1 MERSWYHIAKECTAL
16 RKNVLRVDLCVF
28 IDKEE
33 AFSNEDYLNSTI
45 KSILT
50 SAIINGLDIV
60 GVLSPDAPYVGLKAK
75 QMALQQQM
83 DLVVVAGQ
91 TYICSGKEELYI
103 YNLSKPVPRNL
114 SIDKACGYAHDN
126 NGFVLATNVNSKLA
140 PVLNRLQGSKFAPDG
155 VEIFNAKSGGY
166 RDVDIDFPRFVN
178 SGSTSANELDDSNV
192 FTLMQRKTAQ
202 EMGLIQGDQGVDF
215 TPKYLRPQTGVV

>member
-16 RKNVLRVDLCVF
+16 RKNVLRVDLCIF

-50 SAIINGLDIV
+50 SAIINGLDII
-60 GVLSPDAPYVGLKAK
+60 GILSPDTPAVGLRAK
-75 QMALQQQM
+75 QMAQEQQM
-83 DLVVVAGQ
+83 DLVVASGQ

-103 YNLSKPVPRNL
+103 YNLLKPVPQNL

-126 NGFVLATNVNSKLA
+126 NAFVLATNVNSKLA

-202 EMGLIQGDQGVDF
+202 EMGLIQGDEGVDF
-215 TPKYLRPQTGVV
+215 TPKYLKPQTGVV

>member
-1 MERSWYHIAKECTAL
+1 MERSWYHIAKECTSL
-16 RKNVLRVDLCVF
+16 RKNVLRVDLCIF

-60 GVLSPDAPYVGLKAK
+60 GILSPDTPSVGLRAK
-75 QMALQQQM
+75 QMAQQQQM

-103 YNLSKPVPRNL
+103 YNLLKPVPRNL

-126 NGFVLATNVNSKLA
+126 GGFVLATNVHSKLA
-140 PVLNRLQGSKFAPDG
+140 PTLNKLQGSKFAPDG
-155 VEIFNAKSGGY
+155 VEIFNAKSGAY

-178 SGSTSANELDDSNV
+178 SGATSANDLDNTSV

-202 EMGLIQGDQGVDF
+202 EMGLIEGDEGVDY
-215 TPKYLRPQTGVV
+215 TPKYLRPQPGVV

>member
-60 GVLSPDAPYVGLKAK
+60 GVLSPDAPYVGLRAK

-103 YNLSKPVPRNL
+103 YNLSKPLPRNL

-126 NGFVLATNVNSKLA
+126 NGFVLATNVNSKIA

-166 RDVDIDFPRFVN
+166 RDIDIDFPRFVN

>member
-1 MERSWYHIAKECTAL
+1 MF
-16 RKNVLRVDLCVF
+16 V
-28 IDKEE
+28 DKEE
-33 AFSNEDYLNSTI
+33 SFSNEDYLNSTI

-60 GVLSPDAPYVGLKAK
+60 GVLSPDTPSVGLRAK
-75 QMALQQQM
+75 QMAQEQQM

-103 YNLSKPVPRNL
+103 YNLFKPVPRNL
-114 SIDKACGYAHDN
+114 SIDKACGFVHDN

-140 PVLNRLQGSKFAPDG
+140 PTLNRLQGSKFAPDG

-178 SGSTSANELDDSNV
+178 SGATSANDLDNSNV

-202 EMGLIQGDQGVDF
+202 EMGLIQGDEGVDY
-215 TPKYLRPQTGVV
+215 TPKYLKPQTGVV

>member
-1 MERSWYHIAKECTAL
+1 MERSWYHIAKECTAI

-60 GVLSPDAPYVGLKAK
+60 GILSPDAPYVGLKAK
-75 QMALQQQM
+75 QMAQQQQM
-83 DLVVVAGQ
+83 DLVVVSGQ
-91 TYICSGKEELYI
+91 TYNCSGKEELYI
-103 YNLSKPVPRNL
+103 YNLLKPVPMNL
-114 SIDKACGYAHDN
+114 SIDKVCGYVHDN

-140 PVLNRLQGSKFAPDG
+140 ITLNRLQGSKFAPDG

-202 EMGLIQGDQGVDF
+202 EMGFLQGDEGVDF
-215 TPKYLRPQTGVV
+215 TPKYLKPQIGVV

>member
-16 RKNVLRVDLCVF
+16 RKNVLRVDLCIF

-45 KSILT
+45 KSVLT

-75 QMALQQQM
+75 QMAVQQQM

-103 YNLSKPVPRNL
+103 YNLLKPVPSNL
-114 SIDKACGYAHDN
+114 SIDKACGYVHDN
-126 NGFVLATNVNSKLA
+126 NGFVLVTNVNSKLA
-140 PVLNRLQGSKFAPDG
+140 PVLNRLQGTKFAPDG
-155 VEIFNAKSGGY
+155 VEIYNAKSGGY

-178 SGSTSANELDDSNV
+178 SGATSANDLDDSNV

>member
-16 RKNVLRVDLCVF
+16 RKNVLRVDLCIF

-45 KSILT
+45 KSVLT

-60 GVLSPDAPYVGLKAK
+60 GVLSPDAPYVGLRAK
-75 QMALQQQM
+75 QMAVQQQM

-103 YNLSKPVPRNL
+103 YNLLKPVPSNL

-126 NGFVLATNVNSKLA
+126 NGFVLATNVNSKSA
-140 PVLNRLQGSKFAPDG
+140 PVLNRLQGTKFAPDG
-155 VEIFNAKSGGY
+155 VEIYNAKSGGY

-178 SGSTSANELDDSNV
+178 SGATSANDLDDSNV

>member
-1 MERSWYHIAKECTAL
+1 M
-16 RKNVLRVDLCVF
+16 CVF

-60 GVLSPDAPYVGLKAK
+60 GILSPDAPYVGLKAK
-75 QMALQQQM
+75 QMAQQQQM
-83 DLVVVAGQ
+83 DLVVVSGQ
-91 TYICSGKEELYI
+91 TYKCSGKEELYI
-103 YNLSKPVPRNL
+103 YNLSKPVPLNL
-114 SIDKACGYAHDN
+114 SIDKACGYVHDN

-140 PVLNRLQGSKFAPDG
+140 ITLNRLQGSKFAPDG
-155 VEIFNAKSGGY
+155 VEIFNSKSGGY

-202 EMGLIQGDQGVDF
+202 EMGFLQGDEGVDF
-215 TPKYLRPQTGVV
+215 TPKYLKPQIGVV

>member
-16 RKNVLRVDLCVF
+16 RKNVLRVDLCIF

-45 KSILT
+45 KSVLT

-60 GVLSPDAPYVGLKAK
+60 GVLSPDAPYVGLRAK
-75 QMALQQQM
+75 QMAVQQQM

-103 YNLSKPVPRNL
+103 YNLLKPVPSNL
-114 SIDKACGYAHDN
+114 SIDKACGYVHDN
-126 NGFVLATNVNSKLA
+126 NGFVLVTNVNSKLA
-140 PVLNRLQGSKFAPDG
+140 PVLNRLQGTKFAPDG
-155 VEIFNAKSGGY
+155 VEIYNAKSGGY

-178 SGSTSANELDDSNV
+178 SGATSANDLDDSNV

>member
-50 SAIINGLDIV
+50 SAIINGLDII
-60 GVLSPDAPYVGLKAK
+60 GVLSPETPSVGLRAK
-75 QMALQQQM
+75 QMAQQQQM
-83 DLVVVAGQ
+83 DIVVASGQ

-103 YNLSKPVPRNL
+103 YNLLKPVPRNL
-114 SIDKACGYAHDN
+114 SIDKACGYVHDN
-126 NGFVLATNVNSKLA
+126 NGFVLATNVHSKLA
-140 PVLNRLQGSKFAPDG
+140 PTLNRLQGSKFAPDG

-192 FTLMQRKTAQ
+192 FTLIQRKTAQ
-202 EMGLIQGDQGVDF
+202 EMGFLQGDEGVDY
-215 TPKYLRPQTGVV
+215 TPKYLKPQTGVI

>member
-1 MERSWYHIAKECTAL
+1 MERSWYHIAKECTAI

-50 SAIINGLDIV
+50 SAIINGLDII
-60 GVLSPDAPYVGLKAK
+60 GVLSPETPYVGLKAK
-75 QMALQQQM
+75 QMAQQQQM
-83 DLVVVAGQ
+83 DLVVVSGQ

-114 SIDKACGYAHDN
+114 SIDKACGYVHDN
-126 NGFVLATNVNSKLA
+126 NGFVLVTNVNSKLA
-140 PVLNRLQGSKFAPDG
+140 PTLNRLQGSKFAPDG

-202 EMGLIQGDQGVDF
+202 EMGFLQGDEGVDY
-215 TPKYLRPQTGVV
+215 TPKYLKPQTGVI

>member
-16 RKNVLRVDLCVF
+16 RKNVLRVDLCIF

-45 KSILT
+45 KSVLT

-60 GVLSPDAPYVGLKAK
+60 GVLSPDAPYVGLRAK
-75 QMALQQQM
+75 QMAVLQQM

-103 YNLSKPVPRNL
+103 YNLLKPVPSNL
-114 SIDKACGYAHDN
+114 SIDKACGYVHDN
-126 NGFVLATNVNSKLA
+126 NGFVLVTNVNSKLA
-140 PVLNRLQGSKFAPDG
+140 PVLNRLQGTKFAPDG
-155 VEIFNAKSGGY
+155 VEIYNAKSGGY

-178 SGSTSANELDDSNV
+178 SGATSANDLDDSNV

>member
-1 MERSWYHIAKECTAL
+1 MERSWYHIAKECTAI

-60 GVLSPDAPYVGLKAK
+60 GILSPDAPYVGLKAK
-75 QMALQQQM
+75 QMAQQQQM
-83 DLVVVAGQ
+83 DLVVVSGQ
-91 TYICSGKEELYI
+91 TYKCSGKEELYI
-103 YNLSKPVPRNL
+103 YNLLKPVPMNL
-114 SIDKACGYAHDN
+114 SIDKACGYVHDN

-140 PVLNRLQGSKFAPDG
+140 ITLNRLQGSKFAPDG
-155 VEIFNAKSGGY
+155 VEIFNSKSGGY

-202 EMGLIQGDQGVDF
+202 EMGFLQGDEGVDF
-215 TPKYLRPQTGVV
+215 TPKYLKPQIGVV

>member
-1 MERSWYHIAKECTAL
+1 M
-16 RKNVLRVDLCVF
+16 CVF
-28 IDKEE
+28 VDKEE

-60 GVLSPDAPYVGLKAK
+60 GVLSPDTPIVGLRAK
-75 QMALQQQM
+75 QMAKEQQM
-83 DLVVVAGQ
+83 DIVVASGQ

-103 YNLSKPVPRNL
+103 YNLLNPVPRNL
-114 SIDKACGYAHDN
+114 SIDKACGFVHDN
-126 NGFVLATNVNSKLA
+126 NGFVLATNVHSKLA
-140 PVLNRLQGSKFAPDG
+140 PTLNRLQGSKYAPDG

-178 SGSTSANELDDSNV
+178 SGATSASDLDNSNV
-192 FTLMQRKTAQ
+192 FTLIQRKTAQ
-202 EMGLIQGDQGVDF
+202 EMGFLQGDEGVDY
-215 TPKYLRPQTGVV
+215 TPKYLNPQTGVV

>member
-1 MERSWYHIAKECTAL
+1 MF
-16 RKNVLRVDLCVF
+16 V
-28 IDKEE
+28 DKEE
-33 AFSNEDYLNSTI
+33 SFSNKDYLNSTI

-60 GVLSPDAPYVGLKAK
+60 GVLSPDTPSVGLRAK
-75 QMALQQQM
+75 QMAFQQQM
-83 DLVVVAGQ
+83 DIVVVPGQ

-103 YNLSKPVPRNL
+103 YNLLKPVPRNL

-126 NGFVLATNVNSKLA
+126 NGFVLATNVSSKLG
-140 PVLNRLQGSKFAPDG
+140 PTLNKLQGSKYAPDG

-166 RDVDIDFPRFVN
+166 RDIDIDFPRFVN
-178 SGSTSANELDDSNV
+178 SGATSANDLDNSNV

-202 EMGLIQGDQGVDF
+202 EMGLIQGDEGVDY
-215 TPKYLRPQTGVV
+215 TPKYLKPNTGVV

>member
-1 MERSWYHIAKECTAL
+1 M
-16 RKNVLRVDLCVF
+16 CVF
-28 IDKEE
+28 VDKEE

-50 SAIINGLDIV
+50 SAIINGLDIL
-60 GVLSPDAPYVGLKAK
+60 GVLSPDAPDVGLRAK
-75 QMALQQQM
+75 QMAVQQQM

-103 YNLSKPVPRNL
+103 YNLLKPVPSNL
-114 SIDKACGYAHDN
+114 SIDKACGYVHDN

-140 PVLNRLQGSKFAPDG
+140 PVLNRLQGTKFAPDG
-155 VEIFNAKSGGY
+155 VEIYNAKSGGY

-178 SGSTSANELDDSNV
+178 SGATSANDLDDSNV

-202 EMGLIQGDQGVDF
+202 EMGLIQGDEGVDF
-215 TPKYLRPQTGVV
+215 TPKYLKPQTGVV

>member
-60 GVLSPDAPYVGLKAK
+60 GVLSPDAPYVGLRAK

-103 YNLSKPVPRNL
+103 YNLSKPLPRNL
-114 SIDKACGYAHDN
+114 LIDKACGYAHDN

>member
-60 GVLSPDAPYVGLKAK
+60 GILSPDAPYVGLKAK
-75 QMALQQQM
+75 QMAQQQQM
-83 DLVVVAGQ
+83 DLVVVSGQ
-91 TYICSGKEELYI
+91 TYKCSGKEELYI
-103 YNLSKPVPRNL
+103 YNLPKPAPMNL
-114 SIDKACGYAHDN
+114 SIDKACGYVHDN

-140 PVLNRLQGSKFAPDG
+140 ITLNRLQGSKFAPDG
-155 VEIFNAKSGGY
+155 VEIFNSKSGGY

-202 EMGLIQGDQGVDF
+202 EMGFLQGDEGVDF
-215 TPKYLRPQTGVV
+215 TPKYLKPQIGVV

>member
-16 RKNVLRVDLCVF
+16 RKNVLRIDLCVF
-28 IDKEE
+28 IDNEE

-60 GVLSPDAPYVGLKAK
+60 GILSPETPSVGLRAK
-75 QMALQQQM
+75 QMAQEQQM
-83 DLVVVAGQ
+83 DIVVASGQ
-91 TYICSGKEELYI
+91 TYICTGKEELYI
-103 YNLSKPVPRNL
+103 YNLTKPVPRNL
-114 SIDKACGYAHDN
+114 SIDKACGFVHDN

-140 PVLNRLQGSKFAPDG
+140 QTLNKLQGSKFAPDG

-166 RDVDIDFPRFVN
+166 RDVDIDFSRFVN
-178 SGSTSANELDDSNV
+178 SGSTSANELDNSNV
-192 FTLMQRKTAQ
+192 FTLIHRKEAQ
-202 EMGLIQGDQGVDF
+202 EMGLIQGDQGVEY

>member
-1 MERSWYHIAKECTAL
+1 M
-16 RKNVLRVDLCVF
+16 CVF

-60 GVLSPDAPYVGLKAK
+60 GILSPDAPYVGLKAK
-75 QMALQQQM
+75 QMAQQQQM
-83 DLVVVAGQ
+83 DLVVVSGQ
-91 TYICSGKEELYI
+91 TYKCSGKEELFI
-103 YNLSKPVPRNL
+103 YNLLKPVPMNL
-114 SIDKACGYAHDN
+114 SIDKACGYVHDN

-140 PVLNRLQGSKFAPDG
+140 ITLNRLQGSKFAPDG

-202 EMGLIQGDQGVDF
+202 EMGFLQGDEGVDF
-215 TPKYLRPQTGVV
+215 TPKYLKPQIGVV

>member
-1 MERSWYHIAKECTAL
+1 M
-16 RKNVLRVDLCVF
+16 CVF

-60 GVLSPDAPYVGLKAK
+60 GILSPDAPYVGLKAK
-75 QMALQQQM
+75 QMAQQQQM
-83 DLVVVAGQ
+83 DLVVVSGQ
-91 TYICSGKEELYI
+91 TYKCSGKEELFI
-103 YNLSKPVPRNL
+103 YNLLKPVPMNL
-114 SIDKACGYAHDN
+114 SIDKACGYVHDN

-140 PVLNRLQGSKFAPDG
+140 ITLNRLQGSKFAPDG

-202 EMGLIQGDQGVDF
+202 EMGFLQEDEGVDF
-215 TPKYLRPQTGVV
+215 TPKYLRPQIGVV

>member
-1 MERSWYHIAKECTAL
+1 M
-16 RKNVLRVDLCVF
+16 CVF

-60 GVLSPDAPYVGLKAK
+60 GILSPDAPYVGLKAK
-75 QMALQQQM
+75 QMAQQQQM
-83 DLVVVAGQ
+83 DLVVVSGQ
-91 TYICSGKEELYI
+91 TYKCSDKEELYI
-103 YNLSKPVPRNL
+103 YNLLKPVPMNL
-114 SIDKACGYAHDN
+114 SIDKACGYVHDN

-140 PVLNRLQGSKFAPDG
+140 ITLNRLQGSKFAPDG

-202 EMGLIQGDQGVDF
+202 EMGFLQGDEGVDF
-215 TPKYLRPQTGVV
+215 TPKYLKPQIGVV

>member
-16 RKNVLRVDLCVF
+16 RKNVLRVDLCIF

-45 KSILT
+45 KSVLT

-60 GVLSPDAPYVGLKAK
+60 GVLSPDAPYVGLRAK
-75 QMALQQQM
+75 QMAVQQQM

-103 YNLSKPVPRNL
+103 YNLLKPVPSNL
-114 SIDKACGYAHDN
+114 SIDKACGYVHDN
-126 NGFVLATNVNSKLA
+126 NGFVLVTNVNSKLA
-140 PVLNRLQGSKFAPDG
+140 PVLNRLQGTKFAPDG
-155 VEIFNAKSGGY
+155 VEIYNAKSGGY
-166 RDVDIDFPRFVN
+166 RDVNIDFPRFVN
-178 SGSTSANELDDSNV
+178 SGATSANDLDDSNV

>member
-60 GVLSPDAPYVGLKAK
+60 GVLSPDAPYVGLRAK

-103 YNLSKPVPRNL
+103 YNLSKPLPRNL

-166 RDVDIDFPRFVN
+166 RDIDIDFPRFVN